1 MRTAKSVSRLRK
13 PNANCEIRFVTR
25 KTGYKLPNFFPGSC
39 RKLMLSILNSVDYL
53 SQYRTSLT
61 MNEIDRQVKLE
72 ADAIHDGILRYSE
85 IRQYQLA
92 TDTRAVRDLV
102 DNCLT
107 PLADAIL
114 AEQLSLKTSQRQKLP
129 NYGLPLIS
137 ITHEKLAL
145 ITLCTLLNG
154 ISRSEFQEGQEPAT
168 TAVAYEIGQRC
179 RLERMYD
186 RLRRRQ
192 VDVADELRS
201 RNRSRHAGRRA
212 EELARKLEDP
222 GDWTRNFRSYHLGE
236 KLIALAIGF
245 THFDGLPVFELKTVR
260 EGEGKRIKRTQ
271 TIALTTAAGD
281 WIASHPST
289 LESLPS
295 PIYLPMIVR
304 PRPWTS
310 LAGGGYLMTP
320 LNLLKRQG
328 KRALKILENADLSV
342 VFSAVNAMQGT
353 AYRINCGIYRTMR
366 QAWDSNNLL
375 FGLKTHAAER
385 LPPKLP

>member
-13 PNANCEIRFVTR
+13 PNANCEIRFPAA
-25 KTGYKLPNFFPGSC
+25 KTGCELRIRFPVRYG
-39 RKLMLSILNSVDYL
+39 KLMLSILNSVDYL

-85 IRQYQLA
+85 NRQYQLA

-137 ITHEKLAL
+137 VTHEKLAL

-201 RNRSRHAGRRA
+201 RNRSRDAGRRA
-212 EELARKLEDP
+212 AQLARKLDDP
-222 GDWTRNFRSYHLGE
+222 DDWATNYRSFHLGE
-236 KLIALAIGF
+236 KLISLAVRF
-245 THFDGLPVFELKTVR
+245 AKFDGGPIFELKKVR
-260 EGEGKRIKRTQ
+260 ESSAKGTKTTHRIE
-271 TIALTTAAGD
+271 LTA
-281 WIASHPST
+281 
-289 LESLPS
+289 
-295 PIYLPMIVR
+295 
-304 PRPWTS
+304 
-310 LAGGGYLMTP
+310 
-320 LNLLKRQG
+320 
-328 KRALKILENADLSV
+328 
-342 VFSAVNAMQGT
+342 
-353 AYRINCGIYRTMR
+353 
-366 QAWDSNNLL
+366 
-375 FGLKTHAAER
+375 
-385 LPPKLP
+385 